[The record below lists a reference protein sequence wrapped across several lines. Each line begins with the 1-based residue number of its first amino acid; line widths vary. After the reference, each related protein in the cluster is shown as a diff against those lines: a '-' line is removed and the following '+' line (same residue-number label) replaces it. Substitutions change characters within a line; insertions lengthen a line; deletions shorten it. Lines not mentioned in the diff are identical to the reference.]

1 MSFKLR
7 EGFFRLVENN
17 ICIGPT
23 PPGLHVWYEG
33 CDDVI
38 RRNII
43 INTEGTEIYE
53 FIRCNPAYA
62 RQFDYNLFYNY
73 KGAPVVRLKGG
84 TTPPFKDVM
93 SLTEWQAQSLD
104 VYSVFADPLFIN
116 PAKGDYRVQ
125 QNSPALKLGAS
136 KTSRW
141 IILVSSSRSF
151 RPRLKKDIG
160 FSTMRKVKSGR

>member
-43 INTEGTEIYE
+43 VNTKGTDIYE
-53 FIRCNPAYA
+53 LIRCNPQYA
-62 RQFDYNLFYNY
+62 QQFDNNLFYNY
-73 KGAPVVRLKGG
+73 SGEPTVRLIGG
-84 TTPPFKDVM
+84 VPPSFKEIM
-93 SLTEWQAQSLD
+93 SLSEWQAQGLD
-104 VYSVFADPLFIN
+104 VDSVFANPLFID
-116 PAKGDYRVQ
+116 PTKGDYRVQ
-125 QNSPALKLGAS
+125 SNSPALKLGFKNFPMDNFGVLKPEFQAEAEEGH
-136 KTSRW
+136 
-141 IILVSSSRSF
+141 
-151 RPRLKKDIG
+151 RLFDDAQNHV
-160 FSTMRKVKSGR
+160 RQR